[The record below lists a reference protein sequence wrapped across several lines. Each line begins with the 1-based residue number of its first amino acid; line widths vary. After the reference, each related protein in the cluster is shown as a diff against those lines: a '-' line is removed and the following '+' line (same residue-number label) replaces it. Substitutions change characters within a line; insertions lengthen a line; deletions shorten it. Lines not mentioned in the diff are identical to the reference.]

1 MTEHPMT
8 AVGSTPPA
16 QPDRPDLVAAARLL
30 AHLGFLAEPDL
41 PDRPGPA
48 YLLVAIR
55 DEPTLAHYD
64 PELVEYWVAIDR
76 RGEVETLR
84 RRTRLPIER
93 PFSWGLIR
101 IVDRLGVSNEYVSF
115 GGHLSADE
123 IDGMTVAILTSPAPM
138 LRRGGHSQGW
148 DVGAATVAAFYGRLL
163 LAVDFSPGFEA
174 LAAAAAPLDLYAVFI
189 IETDRR
195 YRRSPTL
202 RSRQAGLSGLIR
214 AEAQR
219 LERDHPAA
227 WKAGQ
232 VLARSLPQS

>member
-16 QPDRPDLVAAARLL
+16 QPDRRDLVAAARLL

-64 PELVEYWVAIDR
+64 PELVEYWVAIKR

-148 DVGAATVAAFYGRLL
+148 DVGAATVAAF
-163 LAVDFSPGFEA
+163 
-174 LAAAAAPLDLYAVFI
+174 
-189 IETDRR
+189 
-195 YRRSPTL
+195 
-202 RSRQAGLSGLIR
+202 
-214 AEAQR
+214 
-219 LERDHPAA
+219 
-227 WKAGQ
+227 
-232 VLARSLPQS
+232 